1 MRAKEKAYSKLN
13 LALKVGAKNDGF
25 HLLDGIA
32 VTVDLFDTVTVEPRR
47 DDKIVLNAAGL
58 REYVYNCTP
67 TEDNAYKA
75 AQVFAEK
82 YSTGGVNITVKK
94 AIPLSGGMG
103 GSSTDAAAVLRAMAK
118 LYKIE
123 DDLTSLA
130 NLLGSDTAYLLNG
143 GFARLRGRGEI
154 IKPLSVSQTLHF
166 AVVYPEKG
174 VNTTACFAEFDKNP
188 ISKLSDSDI
197 DNLENYLTTLGGY
210 FDYDDFLNNLQV
222 CKNDLYPAAK
232 SIEPCVGAA
241 FEAVAALSPSVT
253 FMTGSGSTV
262 CGIFPTE
269 QLARWAVDKLKQ
281 SGYDSEYL
289 HSVVPS
295 VKKPR

>member
-1 MRAKEKAYSKLN
+1 MRAKEKAYAKLN
-13 LALKVGAKNDGF
+13 LALKAGAKNDGF
-25 HLLDGIA
+25 HELDGIA
-32 VTVDLFDTVTVEPRR
+32 VTVDLFDVVTVESRR
-47 DDKIVLNAAGL
+47 DDKIVLNPAGL

-75 AQVFAEK
+75 AKVFAEK
-82 YSTGGVNITVKK
+82 YSVGGVNITVKK
-94 AIPLSGGMG
+94 NIPLSGGMG
-103 GSSTDAAAVLRAMAK
+103 GSSTDAAAVLKAMAK

-123 DDLTSLA
+123 DDLEPLA

-143 GFARLRGRGEI
+143 GFARLQGRGEV

-166 AVVYPEKG
+166 AVLYPEKG
-174 VNTTACFAEFDKNP
+174 VNTAACFAEFDKNP
-188 ISKLSDSDI
+188 SSELAVSDI
-197 DNLENYLTTLGGY
+197 DNLENYLCTLGGY
-210 FDYDDFLNNLQV
+210 YDFDEFSRNLQN

-232 SIEPCVGAA
+232 SIEPAVGTA
-241 FEAVAALSPSVT
+241 FEAVSSLSPSVT

-281 SGYDSEYL
+281 SGFDAEYL
-289 HSVVPS
+289 RSVCL
-295 VKKPR
+295 KRR